1 MYFHAALVILPR
13 SFRFPLNRNGATGL
27 RIPIDFASLLC
38 SVTSGVHYKCG
49 ITTTAK
55 NSSELTHTMRILLL
69 NPNMSSS
76 MTDTM
81 AAAAMPVAS
90 KGVELLPVTATKGF
104 AYISSR
110 AEAQIAGAFAL
121 ETIAEHETD
130 VDAVIIAAFGD
141 PGLKAAREQFNLPVV
156 GMAQAAISMAAV
168 MGESFSIVT
177 FTPLMSRWYVDSVDD
192 SGLNKKFTGVRTPE
206 ANELDAFA
214 DQASMTTELLR
225 LIHLCVA
232 EDQADVVI
240 LGGAPL
246 AGMASQLQSQV
257 NALLID
263 PISSAVV
270 LAESMVKLST
280 KSAFSNRHSRPAAK
294 DSVGL
299 ADALADSLATP

>member
-1 MYFHAALVILPR
+1 
-13 SFRFPLNRNGATGL
+13 
-27 RIPIDFASLLC
+27 
-38 SVTSGVHYKCG
+38 
-49 ITTTAK
+49 
-55 NSSELTHTMRILLL
+55 MRILLL

-81 AAAAMPVAS
+81 AAAAMPIAS
-90 KGVELLPVTATKGF
+90 KGVELVPVTATKGF

-141 PGLKAAREQFNLPVV
+141 PGLKAAREQFNLPVI

-206 ANELDAFA
+206 ANKLDAFA

-232 EDQADVVI
+232 EDQADVII

-246 AGMASQLQSQV
+246 AGMASQFQSQV

-294 DSVGL
+294 NSVGL